1 VVFSPDLP
9 HLLCRQ
15 EDRLRRAERRGSTKV
30 CSRATVTVLGS
41 LLFCCLVAYAQKPT
55 APASSVSKPAASA
68 QPTLQIQRQVSGDL
82 LYRFL
87 VPHGAPTAPVPLPT
101 PTDANQVVAVT
112 LPANLPKNAI
122 LEVINRTTGKV
133 AHLPVKTNGV
143 TALTDAD
150 FTLVQTVMVPVQV
163 EGKGGLTDA
172 VVTLTSSDGK
182 YKASWLLKAADK
194 GVAQFTNVPMGV
206 ALTVTVKNDDDPPIS
221 QTQTLPTNPPAEGY
235 HWPTITVT
243 WPDAHSVPLPAAP
256 AAPSAPT
263 TPPPGVTP
271 TPPAPPASNPLSD
284 LISTLIGL
292 AVIGGIGYGVVWA
305 YKQGHLRRFFEG
317 IGMHIPEAQSQPDV
331 QPFKK
336 PEQPPLPPITEGTA
350 DPFAGPAGMVGSP
363 IGVGGGP
370 RLVGTIGVY
379 AGQMFELQGAQVDIG
394 RDPSNTV
401 VLSQDSNVSRRHAS
415 IQAQGGQFV
424 IVDNGS
430 SNGTFVNGV
439 RIPPQTPHPLRPGD
453 EVQVGMTRFRFEI

>member
-1 VVFSPDLP
+1 VVFRPAPP
-9 HLLCRQ
+9 HLFCRQ
-15 EDRLRRAERRGSTKV
+15 GDRLRERRG
-30 CSRATVTVLGS
+30 RATVCSYAAVAMLGS
-41 LLFCCLVAYAQKPT
+41 LLFCGLAAYAQKPV
-55 APASSVSKPAASA
+55 APSASAKPSPTA

-87 VPHGAPTAPVPLPT
+87 APNGAPTAPVPLPT
-101 PTDANQVVAVT
+101 PTDANQVVAIT
-112 LPANLPKNAI
+112 LPANLPKNAV

-256 AAPSAPT
+256 SAPT

-271 TPPAPPASNPLSD
+271 TPPAPPPSNPLGD
-284 LISTLIGL
+284 IISTLIGL
-292 AVIGGIGYGVVWA
+292 GVIGGIGYGVVWA
-305 YKQGHLRRFFEG
+305 YRQGHLRRFFEG

-350 DPFAGPAGMVGSP
+350 DPFASGVAGSP
-363 IGVGGGP
+363 RGVGGGP
-370 RLVGTIGVY
+370 RLVGTMGVY
-379 AGQMFELQGAQVDIG
+379 AGQIFELQGPQVDIG
-394 RDPSNTV
+394 RDSSNTV
-401 VLSQDSNVSRRHAS
+401 VLLQDSNVSRRHAS
-415 IQAQGGQFV
+415 IQNQGEQFV

-439 RIPPQTPHPLRPGD
+439 RIPPLTPHPLHPGD
-453 EVQVGMTRFRFEI
+453 EIQVGMTRFRFEI